1 MKNRVWTSYV
11 WGPPS
16 RWAFVLFFVIV
27 VIILLF
33 HIVYKVL
40 EGNAEIDVLPVRT
53 VQIKMP
59 FDQFIR
65 SAQSIFDDQKIPEEL
80 RTFVEKQFL
89 VLETIIKNEDQKGA
103 LVLFSI
109 ATDVNYR
116 APAHNIIHGTL
127 GKPQFDE
134 ICEKYFQ
141 WAYDDNQIQNVKSAI
156 VSHCSKS
163 HLYPTK
169 PLNTKDV
176 EKFLTYVSNVCMNT
190 RHKVGNH
197 KLNTCVYLPI
207 TKLSVKNVD
216 NSFRTLCDD
225 VLNDDSLKYFHD
237 LVRSINLDN
246 LYNYDFI
253 VDTSNYMS
261 THCKNNSE
269 NSEIINM
276 SDHKKYA
283 QQDLFSDEKT
293 FLAQLKLLEKSL
305 KTAIQTGSISVKYI
319 LSNGLKL
326 TADESHI
333 YEFLVNLHSTDIF
346 NVDIWSGGTD
356 GWFEEPEENINL
368 RRTCD
373 LP

>member
-11 WGPPS
+11 SS

-40 EGNAEIDVLPVRT
+40 EGNAVIDALPVRT

-65 SAQSIFDDQKIPEEL
+65 LAKNIVDDEEKQISKDL
-80 RTFVEKQFL
+80 RTFVQEQSL
-89 VLETIIKNEDQKGA
+89 VLETKIKKEDQEGA

-109 ATDVNYR
+109 ATDENYR
-116 APAHNIIHGTL
+116 APAHNIIHGPL
-127 GKPQFDE
+127 GKPHFDE
-134 ICEKYFQ
+134 ICETYFQ
-141 WAYDDNQIQNVKSAI
+141 WAYDDDLIQNVKSAI
-156 VSHCSKS
+156 GSYCSKS
-163 HLYPTK
+163 HLHPTK
-169 PLNTKDV
+169 PLNKKDV

-190 RHKVGNH
+190 RHEVGNH
-197 KLNTCVYLPI
+197 KLYTCVYLPI

-216 NSFRTLCDD
+216 NSFRTLCDN
-225 VLNDDSLKYFHD
+225 VLEDKSLTYFHD
-237 LVRSINLDN
+237 LVRSISINLDN

-261 THCKNNSE
+261 THCQNNSE
-269 NSEIINM
+269 SSEIMNM
-276 SDHKKYA
+276 SDHKKNA

-293 FLAQLKLLEKSL
+293 FLAQLKLLEKYL
-305 KTAIQTGSISVKYI
+305 KIAIKSGSVKYI
-319 LSNGLKL
+319 LSNGLIL

-356 GWFEEPEENINL
+356 GWFEVPKENINL